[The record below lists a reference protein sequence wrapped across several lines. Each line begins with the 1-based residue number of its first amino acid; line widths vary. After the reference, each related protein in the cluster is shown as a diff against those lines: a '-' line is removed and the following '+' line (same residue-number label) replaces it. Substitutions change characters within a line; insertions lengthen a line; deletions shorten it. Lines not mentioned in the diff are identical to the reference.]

1 MKKKREFFKPY
12 FDGEGGDPLDIA
24 HQYAMAAVALS
35 GSDSAE
41 KQLKREMF
49 KSYFEG
55 EGGDPLDIA
64 QQSIKLAGASSSELP
79 PNLQPGSYAL
89 LAPKDISYK
98 AVKLFF
104 DSPQQYKLSKSSI
117 DKFKDLK
124 ARWDEIPYNRPKP
137 KERKEAQ
144 DLYEELIYNKFS
156 TSASST
162 VK

>member
-1 MKKKREFFKPY
+1 MKKKRELFKPY

-79 PNLQPGSYAL
+79 PNLQPGAYAPIQ
-89 LAPKDISYK
+89 PKNISYK
-98 AVKLFF
+98 AVEQLFNF
-104 DSPQQYKLSKSSI
+104 PIQYNLSKSAI
-117 DKFKDLK
+117 DKFNDLK
-124 ARWDEIPYNRPKP
+124 ARWYEIPYNIPKP

-144 DLYEELIYNKFS
+144 DLYEEHIYNKFS